1 MKVESEITMI
11 LPDGRNARLVL
22 YRHHRL
28 NIGGFFWVLKVNDH
42 QVEVTDDKIDGLR
55 MLDAARKTLLATGAK
70 EQEVVC

>member
-11 LPDGRNARLVL
+11 LPDGGKARLVL